1 MENSAR
7 LGNALSLAPPPNKSQ
22 PSQCSS
28 SLSFLPWLP
37 QPSPIP
43 LPDETAVA
51 AAAAEVAVVVVVATE
66 AAPAAAAPPAGVYDA
81 CRDVLLY
88 SVPQCCATDV
98 GGVAG
103 LNCANVSEL
112 PKSAENF
119 QEICAGSGQ
128 QAKCCTLPV
137 LGQALICNTPIGV
150 TA

>member
-1 MENSAR
+1 MQFTPIII
-7 LGNALSLAPPPNKSQ
+7 ALAATAFANPILQRNGGGGGGDGGDCGGSPLAASMT
-22 PSQCSS
+22 
-28 SLSFLPWLP
+28 L
-37 QPSPIP
+37 
-43 LPDETAVA
+43 A
-51 AAAAEVAVVVVVATE
+51 
-66 AAPAAAAPPAGVYDA
+66 
-81 CRDVLLY
+81 
-88 SVPQCCATDV
+88 CCATDV

-137 LGQALICNTPIGV
+137 LGQALVCNTPIGV

>member
-1 MENSAR
+1 MQFTAII
-7 LGNALSLAPPPNKSQ
+7 LALAATAFANPVLRRNGGGGGGGGGDHGDCPGDGGPPG
-22 PSQCSS
+22 
-28 SLSFLPWLP
+28 
-37 QPSPIP
+37 
-43 LPDETAVA
+43 
-51 AAAAEVAVVVVVATE
+51 
-66 AAPAAAAPPAGVYDA
+66 GVYDA

-103 LNCANVSEL
+103 LNCANVSEM
-112 PKSAENF
+112 PKSAESF

-137 LGQALICNTPIGV
+137 LGQALVCNTPIGV

>member
-1 MENSAR
+1 MQFTAI
-7 LGNALSLAPPPNKSQ
+7 LLALAATAFANPVLRRTGGGGGGGGGGGDHGDCPGGGTPPG
-22 PSQCSS
+22 
-28 SLSFLPWLP
+28 
-37 QPSPIP
+37 
-43 LPDETAVA
+43 
-51 AAAAEVAVVVVVATE
+51 
-66 AAPAAAAPPAGVYDA
+66 GVYDA

-112 PKSAENF
+112 PKSAESF

-137 LGQALICNTPIGV
+137 LGQALVCNTPIGV
-150 TA
+150 TG

>member
-1 MENSAR
+1 MQFTAI
-7 LGNALSLAPPPNKSQ
+7 LLALTATAFANPVLRRTGGGDHGDYPGGGTPPG
-22 PSQCSS
+22 
-28 SLSFLPWLP
+28 
-37 QPSPIP
+37 
-43 LPDETAVA
+43 
-51 AAAAEVAVVVVVATE
+51 
-66 AAPAAAAPPAGVYDA
+66 GVYDA

-98 GGVAG
+98 GGVAD

-137 LGQALICNTPIGV
+137 LGQALVCNTPIGV

>member
-1 MENSAR
+1 MQFVTVILALAATAFANPVAR
-7 LGNALSLAPPPNKSQ
+7 RNGGGGGGGGGGGHGDCPGGGG
-22 PSQCSS
+22 
-28 SLSFLPWLP
+28 
-37 QPSPIP
+37 
-43 LPDETAVA
+43 
-51 AAAAEVAVVVVVATE
+51 
-66 AAPAAAAPPAGVYDA
+66 PPAGVYDA